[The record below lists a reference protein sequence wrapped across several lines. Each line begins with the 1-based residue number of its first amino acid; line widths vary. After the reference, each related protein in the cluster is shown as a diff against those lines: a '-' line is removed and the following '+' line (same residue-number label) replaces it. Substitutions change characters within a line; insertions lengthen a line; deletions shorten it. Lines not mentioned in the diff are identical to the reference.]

1 MGLMDA
7 SLMDLALMGGNTAG
21 PVRLSVGILAEA
33 VRRSPASRRN
43 SVNSLMSFGN
53 GRFGS

>member
-1 MGLMDA
+1 MGLLDGGLA
-7 SLMDLALMGGNTAG
+7 DRALMGGSTAS
-21 PVRLSVGILAEA
+21 PVRLSAGILAEA
-33 VRRSPASRRN
+33 VRRSLASRRN